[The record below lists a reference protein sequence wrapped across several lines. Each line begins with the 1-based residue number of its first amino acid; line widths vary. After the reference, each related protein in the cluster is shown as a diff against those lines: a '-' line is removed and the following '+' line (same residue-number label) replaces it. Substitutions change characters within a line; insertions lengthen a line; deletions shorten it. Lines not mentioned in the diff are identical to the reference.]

1 MSYGEEKLSPAEC
14 QKALL
19 RCYVKYTIKEIFQR
33 WNEDHKSANSSFIS
47 GMEPLRSFSGGKT
60 HSCDRWVWLQGY
72 VTDISKDCDI
82 FQIADEPVKLQSYIS
97 QATSCVL
104 IVNCKRAQKGIDIS
118 AKGKYYQGMI
128 RCVDL

>member
-1 MSYGEEKLSPAEC
+1 MHIYFYRYFL
-14 QKALL
+14 
-19 RCYVKYTIKEIFQR
+19 IFFR
-33 WNEDHKSANSSFIS
+33 
-47 GMEPLRSFSGGKT
+47 PL
-60 HSCDRWVWLQGY
+60 

-118 AKGKYYQGMI
+118 AKGKYYQGKI
-128 RCVDL
+128 RCVGL